1 MEKYISILKNNDYWI
16 FERNPIM
23 ESMENTIS
31 LTKIPKQINI
41 ENIKFGYSIDEEQ
54 KKEILKLIFKE

>member
-16 FERNPIM
+16 FERNLIM
-23 ESMENTIS
+23 ERIENPIS
-31 LTKIPKQINI
+31 LTEIPKQINI

-54 KKEILKLIFKE
+54 KKEILKLIFKG

>member
-16 FERNPIM
+16 FERNLIM
-23 ESMENTIS
+23 ERIENPIS
-31 LTKIPKQINI
+31 LTEIPKQINI

>member
-41 ENIKFGYSIDEEQ
+41 ENIKVGYSIDEEQ

>member
-16 FERNPIM
+16 FERNVIM
-23 ESMENTIS
+23 ESIENLIS
-31 LTKIPKQINI
+31 LTEIPKQINI

>member
-23 ESMENTIS
+23 ESMENPIS

>member
-23 ESMENTIS
+23 EIMENPIS

>member
-23 ESMENTIS
+23 ESMENPIS

-41 ENIKFGYSIDEEQ
+41 ENIKFGY
-54 KKEILKLIFKE
+54 